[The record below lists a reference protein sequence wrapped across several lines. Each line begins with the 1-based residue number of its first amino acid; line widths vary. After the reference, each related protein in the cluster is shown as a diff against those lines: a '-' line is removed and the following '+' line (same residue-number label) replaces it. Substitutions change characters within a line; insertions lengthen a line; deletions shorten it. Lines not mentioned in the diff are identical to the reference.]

1 MKSDRVIRRFTPD
14 AQETRVYGEPYETAD
29 GSTIVTVVRPGGGP
43 RAAAPLGIF
52 VVHDGKVKWEPVV
65 DTTRL
70 ALLGEFIG
78 LAAAVITT
86 LAILR
91 RPPWPDLSVAG
102 LRAMR
107 GLHDSWQDRRRD

>member
-1 MKSDRVIRRFTPD
+1 RVRDFPRVPPP
-14 AQETRVYGEPYETAD
+14 TRPPPAGPSVLPGP
-29 GSTIVTVVRPGGGP
+29 GRPPAPP

-52 VVHDGKVKWEPVV
+52 VVHDGQVKWEPVV

-86 LAILR
+86 LALLR